1 MNDDSAELTVRW
13 FQEIENR
20 LSDLLRIVSLDAH
33 NSAAIFP
40 QLTSVIIDSGSL
52 VDTIFREEF
61 ASTHKKRRDLTIKDF
76 APFFQTKLNLA
87 ELKAVLYQYPLSYV
101 TPFAEWV
108 DPATREYKSIS
119 WC

>member
-1 MNDDSAELTVRW
+1 MSKAAGASLALRWTKIRPPLCLFTYDFVPIPLCGKNMNDDSAELTVRW

-52 VDTIFREEF
+52 VDMIFREEF
-61 ASTHKKRRDLTIKDF
+61 ASTHK
-76 APFFQTKLNLA
+76 
-87 ELKAVLYQYPLSYV
+87 
-101 TPFAEWV
+101 
-108 DPATREYKSIS
+108 
-119 WC
+119 